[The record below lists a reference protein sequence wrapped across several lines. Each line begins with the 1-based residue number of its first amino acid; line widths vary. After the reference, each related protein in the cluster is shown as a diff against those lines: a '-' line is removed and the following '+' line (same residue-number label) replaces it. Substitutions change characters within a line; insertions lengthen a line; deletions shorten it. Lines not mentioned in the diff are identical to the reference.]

1 MTSSLAYVRFSHHVI
16 MTRSKFC
23 RSFGAS
29 SIFHFTRFFHPDT
42 PGMYR
47 AIFHHSSLY
56 MIKISQIRS
65 FRESSPSNS
74 IQTIDERAKMPF
86 LGCMTFVERFIC
98 KKMFVKS
105 SVNVHCSALGSSHNP
120 AKLSTVSSDGIEVD
134 DGGSGPTCFSISS
147 GQAGDVPKVS
157 TTVGYWQRASDGS
170 TNSLGGCSNRRLS

>member
-1 MTSSLAYVRFSHHVI
+1 MTSSLAYVRSSHHVI
-16 MTRSKFC
+16 MARSKFC

-29 SIFHFTRFFHPDT
+29 SILHFTRFFHPDT

-105 SVNVHCSALGSSHNP
+105 SANVHCSALGSSHSP
-120 AKLSTVSSDGIEVD
+120 AKLSTVCSGGIEVATEAAVTHLLQYIFWT
-134 DGGSGPTCFSISS
+134 GRRCSQGEYNRWVLAKG
-147 GQAGDVPKVS
+147 
-157 TTVGYWQRASDGS
+157 
-170 TNSLGGCSNRRLS
+170 LGRVHKQSRRV